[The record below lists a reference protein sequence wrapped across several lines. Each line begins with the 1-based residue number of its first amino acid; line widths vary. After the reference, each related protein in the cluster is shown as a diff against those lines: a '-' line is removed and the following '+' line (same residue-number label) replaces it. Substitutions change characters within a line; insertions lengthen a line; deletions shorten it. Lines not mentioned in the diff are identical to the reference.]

1 MNHARQSSL
10 LSWFKLHDNAA
21 ATSFTDSNR
30 VARDWTSNQDKSH
43 LCITP
48 ASSKLPSVIVDK
60 KANELERRRYRIF
73 E

>member
-1 MNHARQSSL
+1 MQGRVRLLAGSSYTI
-10 LSWFKLHDNAA
+10 NAA

-48 ASSKLPSVIVDK
+48 ASSKLLSVIVDK
-60 KANELERRRYRIF
+60 KANEVERCRYRIF